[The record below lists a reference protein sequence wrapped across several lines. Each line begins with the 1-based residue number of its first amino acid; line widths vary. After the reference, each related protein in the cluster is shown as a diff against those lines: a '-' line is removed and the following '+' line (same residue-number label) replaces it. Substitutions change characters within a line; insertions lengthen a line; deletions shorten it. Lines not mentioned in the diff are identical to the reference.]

1 MADPAAILD
10 RVRFYGANIVLDGD
24 QLRLINS
31 RKLPSE
37 ARAHLAEHR
46 EAIADLLRR
55 DREDALE
62 ERAAIIE
69 FDAGAPR
76 EWAEAFA
83 KFLIR
88 SKPKGVDEI
97 EWSWFITTCGRMID
111 EAPRAVA

>member
-1 MADPAAILD
+1 MADIAAILD
-10 RVRFYGANIVLDGD
+10 RVRSYGANVALDGD

-37 ARAHLAEHR
+37 ARAYLAEHR

-55 DREDALE
+55 ERQDAFE

-69 FDAGAPR
+69 FDAETPR
-76 EWAEAFA
+76 EWAEQFA
-83 KFLIR
+83 RFLTR
-88 SKPKGVDEI
+88 TRPANVDEI

-111 EAPRAVA
+111 EAPRVAA